1 MAGLAPVVLLLGVI
15 LIILGAVI
23 FVVSKRGGDR
33 SDGGKRAADETEV
46 VRTPTPSPL
55 AYNSSLFALVY
66 SWAPRMHGRGD
77 LRPFF

>member
-46 VRTPTPSPL
+46 VRTPLSPL

-77 LRPFF
+77 LCPFF